1 LKQSNNGN
9 IVPISAPMQ
18 GDGEGENM
26 SVLKSLKLSD
36 AKPAAQAKTP
46 VERGREKLIEN
57 LALQRKLAEAT
68 IAGTVFEPTKHFVMR
83 TNAEGARVR
92 VEVPRRIRKSWFED
106 GNGTTHMAIFYAGR
120 PLELG
125 KGKTA
130 IEVGPLA
137 NLPMVVDSL
146 IEAVRAGELDSA
158 IATAA
163 AERGR
168 LLNRNGKPNA
178 S

>member
-1 LKQSNNGN
+1 
-9 IVPISAPMQ
+9 
-18 GDGEGENM
+18 M
-26 SVLKSLKLSD
+26 SILKSLKLSD
-36 AKPAAQAKTP
+36 AKPVAQAKTP

-68 IAGTVFEPTKHFVMR
+68 IAGTVFEPPKHFVMR
-83 TNAEGARVR
+83 TNGEGARVR
-92 VEVPRRIRKSWFED
+92 VEVPRRIRKGWFED
-106 GNGTTHMAIFYAGR
+106 GNGTTQLTLSYGGKSTKI
-120 PLELG
+120 L

-130 IEVGPLA
+130 IEVGPLS
-137 NLPMVVDSL
+137 NLPTLIDAL

-163 AERGR
+163 AARG
-168 LLNRNGKPNA
+168 LALNGRGKPKA

>member
-1 LKQSNNGN
+1 
-9 IVPISAPMQ
+9 MQ
-18 GDGEGENM
+18 GDVEGENM

-36 AKPAAQAKTP
+36 AKPVAQAKTS

-68 IAGTVFEPTKHFVMR
+68 IAGTVFEPPKHFVMR
-83 TNAEGARVR
+83 TNGEGVRVR
-92 VEVPRRIRKSWFED
+92 VEVPRRIRKGWFED
-106 GNGTTHMAIFYAGR
+106 GNGTTQLTLSYAGKSM
-120 PLELG
+120 EIM
-125 KGKTA
+125 KGKSA
-130 IEVGPLA
+130 IEVGPLS
-137 NLPMVVDSL
+137 NLPTLIDAL

-163 AERGR
+163 AARG
-168 LLNRNGKPNA
+168 LALNGRGKLKA

>member
-9 IVPISAPMQ
+9 IVSTSAPMQ
-18 GDGEGENM
+18 GDEEGENM

-68 IAGTVFEPTKHFVMR
+68 IAGTVFEPPKHFVMR

-92 VEVPRRIRKSWFED
+92 VEVPRRIRKGWFED
-106 GNGTTHMAIFYAGR
+106 GNRTTHFIMHYGR
-120 PLELG
+120 PLEIA

-130 IEVGPLA
+130 IEVGPLS
-137 NLPMVVDSL
+137 NLPALIDSL
-146 IEAVRAGELDSA
+146 IEAVRAGELDGA
-158 IATAA
+158 IAAA
-163 AERGR
+163 ATARALALSGR
-168 LLNRNGKPNA
+168 GKPRTN
-178 S
+178 